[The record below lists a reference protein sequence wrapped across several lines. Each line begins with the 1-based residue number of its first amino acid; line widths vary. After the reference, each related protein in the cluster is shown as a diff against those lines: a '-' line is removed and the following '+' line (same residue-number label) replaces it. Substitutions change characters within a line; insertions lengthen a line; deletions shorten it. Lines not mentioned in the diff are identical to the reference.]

1 MGNNSRGA
9 RVLHLFSLFPKQNLP
24 HSYLSCPACCAEW
37 HSSIVAWLQPGT
49 RASLHS
55 CIVAQLQH
63 SRAASSLQP
72 SSSAPRHTCKMACMV
87 APWKAVLQK
96 SCIVAQLHQWH
107 GCTMAKLHCSTAC
120 MPSGSSCLLLPC
132 SSSPL
137 PVTRMEQHICWLS
150 QPFSWRYH
158 KKRFLLG
165 RADVCA
171 NLLLFTY
178 LLLSMKTSH
187 LGTLRALHISAT
199 ESAHAVSLH
208 GILMPPDH
216 SQSLS
221 PCSITIRL
229 PIFLPDW
236 IQQRPVLQR
245 ENATSAHCGAFP
257 GEAAQRR
264 RGNHAVSTA
273 SSQPR
278 GSRAAHNA

>member
-1 MGNNSRGA
+1 MA
-9 RVLHLFSLFPKQNLP
+9 AAWYK
-24 HSYLSCPACCAEW
+24 
-37 HSSIVAWLQPGT
+37 SITAQLYCGSVAAQQ
-49 RASLHS
+49 S
-55 CIVAQLQH
+55 CILTTAQFICTTAHLQDGMYGC
-63 SRAASSLQP
+63 
-72 SSSAPRHTCKMACMV
+72 TME
-87 APWKAVLQK
+87 
-96 SCIVAQLHQWH
+96 SCITEELHCGTAAPWH

-221 PCSITIRL
+221 PCSTTIRL
-229 PIFLPDW
+229 PIFLHDW

-245 ENATSAHCGAFP
+245 GNATSAHCGAFP